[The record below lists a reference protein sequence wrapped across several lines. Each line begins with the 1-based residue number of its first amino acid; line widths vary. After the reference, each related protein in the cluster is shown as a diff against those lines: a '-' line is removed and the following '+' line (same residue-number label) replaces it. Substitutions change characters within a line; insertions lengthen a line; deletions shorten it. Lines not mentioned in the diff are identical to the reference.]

1 MNKSVGSILGL
12 ERCSTCNKLALRQET
27 ISVPV
32 SEYEA
37 LKAAADSSVQRKKI
51 ASYRAISGSK
61 IAKNP
66 EMAEFI
72 IECAASM
79 TVSEVREACKERFGA
94 ATPSWSSIFRFLD
107 AMKRG
112 GK

>member
-12 ERCSTCNKLALRQET
+12 ERCSTCNKLALHQET
-27 ISVPV
+27 ISIPV

-37 LKAAADSSVQRKKI
+37 LKAAADTSVQRKKI

-79 TVSEVREACKERFGA
+79 TVSEVREACKERFGT

-107 AMKRG
+107 AMKKG
-112 GK
+112 GR